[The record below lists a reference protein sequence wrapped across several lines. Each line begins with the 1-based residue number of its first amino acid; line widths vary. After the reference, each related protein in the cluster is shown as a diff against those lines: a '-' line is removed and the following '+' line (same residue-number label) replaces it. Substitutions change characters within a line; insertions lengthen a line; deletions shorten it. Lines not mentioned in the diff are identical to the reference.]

1 MHISMEQWKT
11 SEGTSAYGSREQ
23 AREIARYQEE
33 LKDPSISEERRED
46 LER

>member
-1 MHISMEQWKT
+1 MHMGAEVYS
-11 SEGTSAYGSREQ
+11 EQ